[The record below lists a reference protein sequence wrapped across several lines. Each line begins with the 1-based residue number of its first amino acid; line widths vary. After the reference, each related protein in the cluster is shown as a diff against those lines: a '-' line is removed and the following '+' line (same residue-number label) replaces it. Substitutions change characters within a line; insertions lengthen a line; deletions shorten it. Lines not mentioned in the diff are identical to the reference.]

1 MTIRHALL
9 LVVVVFSSLI
19 SFSVLTTG
27 HNWGG
32 DFSAY
37 IMQAKSIV
45 EGEMHSFLTRNTFT
59 VVESSSP
66 MGPTAYPWGFPLL
79 AAPVILAFGTHLIA
93 LKAINVLFFSLFL
106 ICAFVLFA
114 KRLSFISTILVISLF
129 AFNPV
134 MLAFHDNILSDIP
147 FLFFST
153 LSILLIGRFFV
164 ASSKPS
170 LSVVEHIFLGLAI
183 FCAYFT
189 RTNGI
194 LLLPTLLCCQ
204 VIQHYYA
211 RLGADIDLKK
221 RLAFNS
227 VPYLVFFVLLGFASM
242 IFPGGT
248 SGGSHISHLERMTFQ
263 SIADNIHYYF
273 KLPKDFFTSIPFH
286 TIVCLASLPF
296 VGVGSIVSLGKDFH
310 FIIYSYGTLMLYIL
324 WPHHQGI
331 RFIFPIMPFY
341 IYFTFRGM
349 KYCFERSQRFS
360 KFGYV
365 LMVTFWCVIIAF
377 FVKDSLTIAS
387 ANLRKNREMPGPF
400 DQTSMEMF
408 DFVSEHTETD
418 TVIVFFKPR
427 VMRML
432 TNRDA
437 LMIKRCSELQKGTY
451 YVHKKMGIYSQV
463 PLEEVAECDP
473 PTELE
478 EKFDNE
484 QYTVYKIVK
493 GP

>member
-1 MTIRHALL
+1 MTIKHALL

-32 DFSAY
+32 DFSVY

-45 EGEMHSFLTRNTFT
+45 EGEMRSFLTRNTFT
-59 VVESSSP
+59 VVQSSIP

-79 AAPVILAFGTHLIA
+79 AAPVVLAFGTHLIA

-114 KRLSFISTILVISLF
+114 KHLSFIDTILIISLF

-164 ASSKPS
+164 ESSKPS
-170 LSVVEHIFLGLAI
+170 LSVVEHIFVGLVI
-183 FCAYFT
+183 FCAYFI

-194 LLLPTLLCCQ
+194 ILLPTLLCCQ
-204 VIQHYYA
+204 VIAHYYP
-211 RLGADIDLKK
+211 RLQTDIDLKQ

-227 VPYLVFFVLLGFASM
+227 VPYLVFFGLLGLASM

-248 SGGSHISHLERMTFQ
+248 SGGSHISDLQRLTFET
-263 SIADNIHYYF
+263 IVGNIQYYF
-273 KLPKDFFTSIPFH
+273 RLPQGFFTRIPFD
-286 TIVCLASLPF
+286 TIVYFASLPF
-296 VGVGSIVSLGKDFH
+296 VLVGAMVNLRKDFH
-310 FIIYSYGTLMLYIL
+310 IIIYSAGTLMLYIF
-324 WPHHQGI
+324 WPYHQGI
-331 RFIFPIMPFY
+331 RFIFPILPFY

-360 KFGYV
+360 KFGHV

-377 FVKDSLTIAS
+377 FLKDSLTMAN

-400 DQTSMEMF
+400 NQTSMEMF
-408 DFVSEHTETD
+408 NFISEHTETD
-418 TVIVFFKPR
+418 RVIVFFKPR

-437 LMIKRCSELQKGTY
+437 LMIMRCSELQKGTY
-451 YVHKKMGIYSQV
+451 YVYKKMRIFSQV

-478 EKFDNE
+478 EKFDNK